1 MKWQGLGLTVL
12 QAACVYAVEG
22 IMGSGLLDINARAVS
37 LRLGVGILIWGSGGA
52 CRFMRLGSGIF
63 DVRV

>member
-37 LRLGVGILIWGSGGA
+37 FRLGVGILIWGSGARGVQVHA
-52 CRFMRLGSGIF
+52 TGFWDLRC
-63 DVRV
+63 